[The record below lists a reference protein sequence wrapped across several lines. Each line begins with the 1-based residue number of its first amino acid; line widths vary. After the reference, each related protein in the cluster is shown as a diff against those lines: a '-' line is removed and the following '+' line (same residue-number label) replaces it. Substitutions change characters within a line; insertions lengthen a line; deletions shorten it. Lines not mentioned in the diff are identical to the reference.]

1 MATLTIRNLPEEV
14 HDALRRQAAEHR
26 RSMEA
31 EAREVLQAAIRP
43 RPSEVQRRQ
52 ALARLQAMGAEIKAK
67 RGEPEGWSGT
77 DEFLAEKHLEAIWEN
92 GWVTNAERRHW
103 LDRLGRFEVWP
114 EELEALVAERVNAH
128 Q

>member
-1 MATLTIRNLPEEV
+1 MATLTIRNLPEDV

-31 EAREVLQAAIRP
+31 EAREVLQAAVARKP
-43 RPSEVQRRQ
+43 TAAERRQ
-52 ALARLQAMGAEIKAK
+52 AIAELQAMGAEVRVKS
-67 RGEPEGWSGT
+67 GEPEGWSGV
-77 DEFLAEKHLEAIWEN
+77 DEFLAEKRLEGAWEA
-92 GWVTNAERRHW
+92 GLVSDEERRGW

-114 EELEALVAERVNAH
+114 NEIETFVADRRSA